1 MAEMDEILQTF
12 LSFDRD
18 GSGFIDREEFSELVV
33 AAGASLD
40 PGRID
45 EAFNAVDIDGNGVID
60 FNEFIRWWYERM
72 ERRDAA
78 RVQQQAQKMSTP
90 VARIE
95 PVKRAVEAPGA
106 KLEAKLEAELAELRK
121 MVTVSTQCEAAAIA
135 ETSAV
140 RAELRKARETVE
152 SQRGAI
158 AELEKELGT
167 LRAKSTSDS
176 GQNVAALKEALTRV
190 ARENRELRKEFEKVT
205 DRLAK
210 LRDNAV
216 EALFR
221 CGTD

>member
-45 EAFNAVDIDGNGVID
+45 EAFNAVDLDGNGVID

-78 RVQQQAQKMSTP
+78 RAQQQAQMTSTP

-106 KLEAKLEAELAELRK
+106 QLGAELAELRQ
-121 MVTVSTQCEAAAIA
+121 MITVSTQCEAAAIA

-140 RAELRKARETVE
+140 RAELRKARETIE
-152 SQRGAI
+152 SQRVAI
-158 AELEKELGT
+158 AELDKELKT
-167 LRAKSTSDS
+167 LRAKPASDS
-176 GQNVAALKEALTRV
+176 GQNVAALKETLTRV